1 MDRVFSV
8 KSSGEGKF
16 LTLLNNGKNT
26 DQIRELLASS
36 KNFDSSKVEV
46 FVNSHVM
53 YFFYFKVIDIVK
65 RLLDSDK
72 VIGVTSSVLFLG
84 TDLGRISKEIE
95 RVRKNMS
102 EKKFVSSAPLDV
114 RYYGDERVR

>member
-36 KNFDSSKVEV
+36 KNFDSSKVEA

-84 TDLGRISKEIE
+84 ADLGRSSKEIE
-95 RVRKNMS
+95 RVRINMS
-102 EKKFVSSAPLDV
+102 EKKFVGSAPLDV
-114 RYYGDERVR
+114 RYYGDERAR

>member
-84 TDLGRISKEIE
+84 TDLGRTSKEIE

-102 EKKFVSSAPLDV
+102 EKKFVSSATLDV